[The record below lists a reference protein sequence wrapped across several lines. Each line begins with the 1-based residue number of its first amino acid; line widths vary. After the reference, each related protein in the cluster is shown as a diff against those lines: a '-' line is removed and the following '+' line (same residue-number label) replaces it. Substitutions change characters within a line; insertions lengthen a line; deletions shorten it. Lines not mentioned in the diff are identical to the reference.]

1 MTACGFHTLDLH
13 RFEYLFSSL
22 ERPPVFKKK
31 NCFFLF
37 WGTWHFLNIA
47 VAMPQSVQD
56 VQRGWQNKMVN
67 DPERARLACPV
78 RVPAV
83 EALRWFGW

>member
-1 MTACGFHTLDLH
+1 M
-13 RFEYLFSSL
+13 
-22 ERPPVFKKK
+22 
-31 NCFFLF
+31 
-37 WGTWHFLNIA
+37 NIA